1 MPALG
6 VAVTDRAEVIALLDD
21 LIILADDRLDVTEK
35 AEGYKPLRKR
45 YNIELFGS
53 MNGYL
58 TMNENIVRARNEASQ
73 LIVEYFYTAFTRGYT
88 ESGGDEAD
96 LTGDSD
102 DLAWINSRT
111 EEELGYVKTLFVA
124 LKEAKAD
131 PEATRETLIE
141 LAHERADG
149 YTDTLDA
156 VYNMG
161 LLRGAKNKG
170 LTWKLGN
177 TEIHCENK
185 SGSFGCLQL
194 AGQRH
199 KASWYIARNLIPRMP
214 GSGTTCGGYQCDCEL
229 VDDQNKAVTL

>member
-1 MPALG
+1 
-6 VAVTDRAEVIALLDD
+6 VTDRAEVLTLIDEITALVDD
-21 LIILADDRLDVTEK
+21 ITTK

-58 TMNENIVRARNEASQ
+58 TMSDKLVAARNEASQ

-88 ESGGDEAD
+88 ESGGDEGD

-111 EEELGYVKTLFVA
+111 EEELGYVKTLFVT

-131 PEATRETLIE
+131 EEATRETLID

-149 YTDTLDA
+149 YTNTLDA

-161 LLRGAKNKG
+161 LLRGAKNQS
-170 LTWKLGN
+170 LEWELGG
-177 TEIHCENK
+177 TEKHCNNEP
-185 SGSFGCLQL
+185 GTYGCKQL
-194 AGQRH
+194 AGQKH
-199 KASWYIARNLIPRMP
+199 LAKWYIARNLIPRMP
-214 GSGTTCGGYQCDCEL
+214 YSGTTCGGHKCDCKL
-229 VDDQNKAVTL
+229 KNSQGKVITL

>member
-1 MPALG
+1 M
-6 VAVTDRAEVIALLDD
+6 TDRAEVLAIVDE
-21 LIILADDRLDVTEK
+21 LIIIADDRLDITEK

-58 TMNENIVRARNEASQ
+58 TMKDSLVAARNEASQ

-131 PEATRETLIE
+131 PEATRDSLIE

-156 VYNMG
+156 VYAEG
-161 LLRGAKNKG
+161 KLRGAKNIM
-170 LTWKLGN
+170 LTMVGDDGN
-177 TEIHCENK
+177 ESCTDCQRNK
-185 SGSFGCLQL
+185 
-194 AGQRH
+194 GQRY
-199 KASWYIARNLIPRMP
+199 SARKWLRI
-214 GSGTTCGGYQCDCEL
+214 GYPPSRDYECKGYRCEHYL
-229 VDDQNKAVTL
+229 VTDDGKRFTP